1 MCNTS
6 TYVNLPA
13 RYEKTQGQQ
22 SSIEIHRYSVIVP
35 HTSLPLQPRM
45 SCSDT
50 VVSQQMPYGRSPDGV
65 AKREMA
71 TSNQLMSSYSTQS
84 GAEVHQQM
92 LSGRCADGVPNREMA
107 ASNLL
112 VSSNSTQFGAEVPQ
126 QMLSGRCPDRVTNRE
141 MAASNLPATM
151 LYINFCANFD
161 GSVVLTL

>member
-13 RYEKTQGQQ
+13 RYKETQGQQ
-22 SSIEIHRYSVIVP
+22 SSIEIHSVIVP

-71 TSNQLMSSYSTQS
+71 TSNQLVSSYSTQS

-92 LSGRCADGVPNREMA
+92 LSSRCANGVPNREMA

-126 QMLSGRCPDRVTNRE
+126 QMLSGK
-141 MAASNLPATM
+141 MS
-151 LYINFCANFD
+151 
-161 GSVVLTL
+161 